1 VNEREVYHVVPRP
14 DGTWAGEGE
23 GAKRAS
29 VVGDTKAEVLE
40 RTIEIAKEHPLSQVI
55 IHKQNGVIQE
65 ERTYGEDPFPPTG

>member
-1 VNEREVYHVVPRP
+1 MSNRKVYHVVHRP

-40 RTIEIAKEHPLSQVI
+40 RTIEIAKEHPLSQVV
-55 IHKQNGVIQE
+55 IHKENGKIQE
-65 ERTYGEDPFPPTG
+65 ERTYGEDPYPPKG

>member
-1 VNEREVYHVVPRP
+1 MSDRKVYHVVPRP
-14 DGTWAGEGE
+14 DGAWAGEGE

-55 IHKQNGVIQE
+55 VHKQDGVIQE
-65 ERTYGEDPFPPTG
+65 EHTYGEDPYPPKG